1 MEEKKLPEWSKVD
14 TLPKTDACFF
24 AIEDMFTLR
33 QFTWDITGTRL
44 SPWMVN
50 LYRKIGAVIK
60 TTLFPWW
67 KLDAEYTAHQITPS
81 EPKIRI
87 DTIFRPKNDMF
98 DLTLRYDKDVSKF
111 VGVELGTLGLFREDR
126 FKDDIVRNLE
136 NFWRLPLPFFQTSYM
151 APESIA
157 YLLHNQILTSCA
169 VTKENVRTYDN
180 VTFPYTKDDDCWTL
194 LTADGVENPLFAAF
208 MKKEQRTERI
218 ALMMM
223 VGNTRIDLIPINDKD
238 FRVFIKGETGNKQ
251 GPFDLK
257 NNDFIYVNDRKEVK
271 PNVVDSDYI
280 MRILRKED
288 IFTLELYPYIMLTT
302 DGNSVVTIGAPQLR
316 GRNVGICG
324 DYNRN
329 TFNELKDPKMCPLK
343 TGEEMVKA
351 WTLDTLECKTRVTKP
366 SCDLPFKDKILY

>member
-1 MEEKKLPEWSKVD
+1 
-14 TLPKTDACFF
+14 
-24 AIEDMFTLR
+24 
-33 QFTWDITGTRL
+33 
-44 SPWMVN
+44 
-50 LYRKIGAVIK
+50 
-60 TTLFPWW
+60 
-67 KLDAEYTAHQITPS
+67 
-81 EPKIRI
+81 
-87 DTIFRPKNDMF
+87 MF

-111 VGVELGTLGLFREDR
+111 VGVELGALGLFREDR

-194 LTADGVENPLFAAF
+194 VTA
-208 MKKEQRTERI
+208 ERI

-271 PNVVDSDYI
+271 PNLVDSDYI
-280 MRILRKED
+280 MRIL
-288 IFTLELYPYIMLTT
+288 
-302 DGNSVVTIGAPQLR
+302 
-316 GRNVGICG
+316 
-324 DYNRN
+324 
-329 TFNELKDPKMCPLK
+329 
-343 TGEEMVKA
+343 
-351 WTLDTLECKTRVTKP
+351 
-366 SCDLPFKDKILY
+366 